1 MGLLLR
7 WLPLE
12 SLSWGDALP
21 GDPRAVVSTNSSSC
35 EAHTAGF
42 ILCHHHRP
50 LSDTLSLLPSTS
62 VSCATWG
69 TPQKLAFHWANSA
82 PLNGQKPSVVVQ
94 SCYLSR
100 DGKLRLEDFHRLVQI
115 QLGLQNELKVNQVYK
130 GKLCLKINI
139 IIIIV
144 IIIVVVLVGSSQ

>member
-1 MGLLLR
+1 M
-7 WLPLE
+7 
-12 SLSWGDALP
+12 
-21 GDPRAVVSTNSSSC
+21 
-35 EAHTAGF
+35 
-42 ILCHHHRP
+42 
-50 LSDTLSLLPSTS
+50 
-62 VSCATWG
+62 
-69 TPQKLAFHWANSA
+69 
-82 PLNGQKPSVVVQ
+82 VVQ

-144 IIIVVVLVGSSQ
+144 IIIIVVVVVIIFVVVVVLVGSSQ